1 MELSICIIVKN
12 DEVALEKC
20 LKSLAPYEVEIV
32 IVDTGSTDKTK
43 KTAKRYTDSV
53 YDFKWCDD
61 FSKAKNYAVHL
72 AKNEMVLVLDSDEWI
87 ESLDEK
93 ELCKLMQKNQGQ
105 IGRIQRVN
113 LLEKDGIPQDNK
125 EWIHRIFSK
134 EHFMYEGKI
143 HEQVISKRKQEY
155 LTYQAPITI
164 MHTGYLGTKE
174 KLEAKAKRN
183 LTLLLLELKEEEE
196 DPYILYQ
203 LGKSYYMISEYQKA
217 CEYFAEGLEFDVN
230 PELEYV
236 NDMVETYG
244 YSLIN
249 SKQYEE
255 ALLFENI
262 YDQFGDTADFQFLMG
277 LIYMN
282 NEMFEKAIEEFE
294 KATRCIHSRVI
305 GVNAYLAWYNIG
317 VILECLGYKEK
328 AIVYYE
334 KCGSY
339 EKSLERLAFLSE
351 ELRILNKNPES
362 LL

>member
-203 LGKSYYMISEYQKA
+203 IGKSYTLLKDAQMACTYFSKA
-217 CEYFAEGLEFDVN
+217 LSFDLN
-230 PELEYV
+230 PKLEYV
-236 NDMVETYG
+236 TDMVESYG
-244 YSLIN
+244 YALLSAN
-249 SKQYEE
+249 RNKE
-255 ALLFENI
+255 ALAFEQI
-262 YDQFGDTADFQFLMG
+262 ADTFSDTADFVLLMG
-277 LIYMN
+277 FIYMN
-282 NEMFEKAIEEFE
+282 NEMFDLAVAAFV
-294 KATRCIHSRVI
+294 KATTIERAKTTGANSFLAYYNA
-305 GVNAYLAWYNIG
+305 GV
-317 VILECLGYKEK
+317 VKECLCDVDNACRFYK
-328 AIVYYE
+328 
-334 KCGSY
+334 KCGNYQPALARLAVIES
-339 EKSLERLAFLSE
+339 EKS
-351 ELRILNKNPES
+351 K
-362 LL
+362 